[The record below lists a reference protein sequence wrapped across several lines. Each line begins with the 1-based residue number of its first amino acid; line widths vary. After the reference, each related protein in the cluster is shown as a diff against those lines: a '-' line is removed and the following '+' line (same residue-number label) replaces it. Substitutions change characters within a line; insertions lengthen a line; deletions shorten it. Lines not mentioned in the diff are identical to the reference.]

1 MNKLL
6 SNKKKIFLSIIAL
19 FLTICLISGAIL
31 IGYNY
36 YLNKYMFN
44 LDYSIKDACVD
55 SLENTNNYIT
65 YGSSN
70 DMLLSKSTSSNI
82 CNGIVG
88 VTEDCIMG
96 YEQNTSGMSVVTS
109 PITENQFKKAASEPL
124 STFSSDVDT
133 ASYVTFRQLVSY
145 GYAKERMKDTTFR
158 TEEFL
163 NYFNYNYVSP
173 KEGEMFGVTTEVGVC
188 PWNSSNSL
196 VRIGIKA
203 SELTKSDEK
212 PLNLVFL
219 IDASG
224 SMCDNDK
231 LPLLQSS
238 FKKLLTKLDAN
249 DTISIVTYA
258 GDSRIVAQGIK
269 GNETKALTAAINSI
283 TAEGS
288 TNGSAG
294 IEEAY
299 NLAKKYYKKT
309 SNNRVILAT
318 DGDLNVGLTDTKDL
332 GEFIAEKKDSGI
344 YLSVLG
350 FGSDFY
356 NDSIME
362 TLADK
367 GNGNYSIIDSLKQAN
382 KVLIDEF
389 NGTIN
394 TVATDVKFQVEFDKN
409 IVSEYRLIGYENRQ
423 LENADFDNDAK
434 DAGDVGAGQTLTIL
448 YEIIPTKNSVRT
460 TTTGI
465 TSATNS
471 IKQGMTL
478 NIRYKNNYN
487 SKSDKVSHPIN
498 CTPQSKLSDDF
509 TFVSTI
515 AELVMYLNDSTYAKT
530 TDLSTLYNN
539 LKDISLEDEEKAE
552 FAMLIKNLGANMER

>member
-1 MNKLL
+1 MNKVF
-6 SNKKKIFLSIIAL
+6 SSINKKKIILTSISILLVICIISSII
-19 FLTICLISGAIL
+19 I
-31 IGYNY
+31 IGYKHHINKNIY
-36 YLNKYMFN
+36 YNGLNFSLKNSCTTEAF
-44 LDYSIKDACVD
+44 LDSAGCV
-55 SLENTNNYIT
+55 TNPVPT
-65 YGSSN
+65 TPGSSI
-70 DMLLSKSTSSNI
+70 T
-82 CNGIVG
+82 
-88 VTEDCIMG
+88 
-96 YEQNTSGMSVVTS
+96 TS
-109 PITENQFKKAASEPL
+109 PITENLFIKTTTNPL

-133 ASYVTFRQLVSY
+133 ASYVSFRQLVSY
-145 GYAKERMKDTTFR
+145 GYSKENMKETTFR

-163 NYFNYNYVSP
+163 NYFNYKYNDA
-173 KEGEMFGVTTEVGVC
+173 KKGEMFGITTEVGTC
-188 PWNSSNSL
+188 PWNKNNSL

-203 SELTKSDEK
+203 SELTKSEDK

-224 SMCDNDK
+224 SMCDENK

-238 FKKLLTKLDAN
+238 FLKLLSKLDAN

-258 GDSRIVAQGIK
+258 GDSRVIAHGVKGTQTRKLTHAIK
-269 GNETKALTAAINSI
+269 SI
-283 TAEGS
+283 TAGGC

-299 NLAKKYYKKT
+299 NIAKKYYKAT

-318 DGDLNVGLTDTKDL
+318 DGDLNVGLTSTDDL
-332 GEFIAEKKDSGI
+332 GEFISKKKDSGI

-350 FGSDFY
+350 FGSGFY

-409 IVSEYRLIGYENRQ
+409 IVSEYRLIGYENRK
-423 LENADFDNDAK
+423 LEDKDFDDDTK
-434 DAGDVGAGQTLTIL
+434 DAGEIGAGQTLTIL
-448 YEIIPTKNSVRT
+448 YEIVPNNAAKLTSFTAN
-460 TTTGI
+460 TG
-465 TSATNS
+465 N
-471 IKQGMTL
+471 KYENNLNKGMTL
-478 NIRYKNNYN
+478 NIRYKNNYTA
-487 SKSDKVSHPIN
+487 KSTKTSHPISCVEQTN
-498 CTPQSKLSDDF
+498 LSDDF

-515 AELVMYLNDSTYAKT
+515 AELVMFLNDSQYAKN
-530 TDLSTLYNN
+530 TDLSTLYNQ
-539 LKDISLEDEEKAE
+539 LMDINLEDEEKAE
-552 FAMLIKNLGANMER
+552 FAELIKNLNTNTIR